1 MFSFYYTLIALIK
14 NILAS
19 NSIYIRYYA
28 VIAKETPNDPL
39 SYIEACKGYS
49 MYKAIKGGISK
60 SNIKVSDYLKINSNC
75 KTLSI

>member
-28 VIAKETPNDPL
+28 VIAKETPKDPL

-49 MYKAIKGGISK
+49 IYKAIKDGIGK
-60 SNIKVSDYLKINSNC
+60 SNIKGSDYLMINSNC
-75 KTLSI
+75 KTLTI